1 MYQDNSANVT
11 LWLLISLAVSWLI
24 IYTAVRAAVG
34 HALDRVKPRFVAE
47 AHTTP
52 EGVQFIVSNEGS
64 GPAFD
69 LSVRWSGRPASEA
82 LARVRMFARNGR
94 LQWTLAAEPAPDDTE
109 SVGRLIVEWSTGLD
123 PSSGRNSVALAVLVP
138 SRLVPAK

>member
-1 MYQDNSANVT
+1 VYQDSSGQAF
-11 LWLLISLAVSWLI
+11 LWVLISLVVSWLI

-47 AHTTP
+47 AHTIP

-69 LSVRWSGRPASEA
+69 LSVRWYGRPASEA
-82 LARVRMFARNGR
+82 LARVPMFAPNGR
-94 LQWTLAAEPAPDDTE
+94 LQWTLAAEPVSDDTE
-109 SVGRLIVEWSTGLD
+109 SVARLTVAWSTGLD
-123 PSSGRNSVALAVLVP
+123 PSSGRDSVVLAVLVP
-138 SRLVPAK
+138 SRLVPPK